1 MANAVS
7 ASQINLTWTDR
18 SDQEYGFIVE
28 RKTSSGGFSE
38 IASLEPDTTAFA
50 DTGLLS
56 GVTYSY
62 RVKAYYSEGE
72 SGYSNV
78 VSLSAGEAVPE
89 APGGLT
95 AKVVT
100 PSRIDL
106 TWTDRSHNEKGFK
119 IERKTSGGFY
129 SQIAVVG
136 ANATTYTSSGL
147 GAGTRYEYRVCA
159 YNDAGDSGYSNEAGA
174 VTGEAMPDAPGGL
187 TSKAVTSSRIDLTWT
202 DRSDN
207 EKGFKIER
215 KTSGGFYSQIAVV
228 GANATTYTSSG
239 LDAGTRYDYR
249 VRAYNDA
256 GDSAYSNEAGA
267 VTGEDT
273 TVPSKPVDLEAVSTS
288 TSKIKL
294 TWEDRSDNEDGFKIE
309 RKKSGGSYSQI
320 TTVGRSVTSYT
331 DSGLA
336 DDTRYYYRIRAYN
349 GAGNS
354 AYSNE
359 VSAVT
364 GEDTT
369 VPSKPVDLEAVSTS
383 TSKIKLTWEDRSD
396 DEDGF
401 KIERKKSGGSYS
413 QITTVGR
420 SVTSYTDS
428 GLADDTRYYYRIR
441 AYNGAGNSAYSNEV
455 SAVTG
460 DDTTVPSKPV
470 DLEAVS
476 TTTSK
481 IKLTWEDRSD
491 DEDGFK
497 IERKKSGG
505 IYSQITTVGRS
516 VTSYTDSGLADD
528 TRYYYR
534 IRAYNDAGNSAYSN
548 EVSAVTGEDNTV
560 PSKPVDLEAVST
572 TTSKIKLTWEDR
584 SDNED
589 GFKIERKK
597 SGGIYSQIATVGRS
611 VTSYTDSGLA
621 DDTRY
626 YYRIRAYNGA
636 GNSAYSNE
644 ASTTSDKEKTII
656 KLIIGDPSYYVNNK
670 VKTMDTAPFIMGDR
684 TLLPIRYVAE
694 ELDAKVDWD
703 NRERKVTIAIEGTK
717 IELWI
722 ERSYAMVNGLQRAID
737 KDNQN
742 VKPIIVS
749 PGRTMLPLRF
759 IAENLG
765 CRVDWEPGRSEVTV
779 TYPEP

>member
-1 MANAVS
+1 LKKVSRFLFAVLFCCLISAAGGWTGAEGAGIDAPSNLMANAVS

-369 VPSKPVDLEAVSTS
+369 VPSKPVDLEAVST
-383 TSKIKLTWEDRSD
+383 
-396 DEDGF
+396 
-401 KIERKKSGGSYS
+401 
-413 QITTVGR
+413 
-420 SVTSYTDS
+420 
-428 GLADDTRYYYRIR
+428 
-441 AYNGAGNSAYSNEV
+441 
-455 SAVTG
+455 
-460 DDTTVPSKPV
+460 
-470 DLEAVS
+470 
-476 TTTSK
+476 TTSK
-481 IKLTWEDRSD
+481 NKLTWEDRSD